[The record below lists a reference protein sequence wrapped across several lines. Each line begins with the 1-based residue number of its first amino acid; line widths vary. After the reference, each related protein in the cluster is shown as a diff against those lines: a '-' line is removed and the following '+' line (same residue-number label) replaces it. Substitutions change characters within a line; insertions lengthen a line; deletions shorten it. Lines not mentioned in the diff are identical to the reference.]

1 MLDKIKPQFF
11 VSDKINNNISECHI
25 NKSANSSINFFLDIL
40 LNCIEK
46 TTQKTTQKKL
56 TNTQT
61 KIIKKLNDN
70 NYKVL
75 INQDTGKLL
84 NK

>member
-11 VSDKINNNISECHI
+11 VSEKINNNINECHI
-25 NKSANSSINFFLDIL
+25 NRTANSSINFFLDIL

-46 TTQKTTQKKL
+46 TSQKKL